1 MPDLVGTSSKLIV
14 LLMVQTSSI
23 AIAQNT
29 LRDVMLKERA
39 QINNVQNG
47 SDIEGCYEM
56 KVSEIRRSKVL
67 TKAKIKVHDIAT
79 LS

>member
-14 LLMVQTSSI
+14 LLMVQTSNI
-23 AIAQNT
+23 AMAQNT
-29 LRDVMLKERA
+29 LRDVMLKERV

-47 SDIEGCYEM
+47 SSIESCYGM
-56 KVSEIRRSKVL
+56 KVGKIRRSKVL
-67 TKAKIKVHDIAT
+67 TEAKIKVIGIAT